1 MTSPPAPER
10 VAQRLKE
17 QFAPAYLTLT
27 SIIQGVA
34 LTALVVRVEALY
46 PQFGAVDWVLAVT
59 TFLVL
64 VDIWHEYLMTVLAYV
79 WTPTLLDTL
88 IPFGFLAAELFLAHF
103 VNDLRPWLLS
113 SGLVALVGA
122 GAWLQSQLR
131 VRELASENREVHA
144 ILAGPRSSRGMLA
157 AAVALLSLAGFGLY
171 TLLGLGSAQLA
182 VALIALAGTIAI
194 IVSSIPMWN
203 RILRFAHGEPVPSAR
218 RPRQRS
224 RSTRSSR

>member
-88 IPFGFLAAELFLAHF
+88 IPFGFLAAELLLAHF
-103 VNDLRPWLLS
+103 VNDLRPWLLC

-131 VRELASENREVHA
+131 VRELADENREVHA
-144 ILAGPRSSRGMLA
+144 ILAGPRSYRGMMA

-171 TLLGLGSAQLA
+171 TLLGLGSAELA

-194 IVSSIPMWN
+194 IASSVPMWN
-203 RILRFAHGEPVPSAR
+203 RILRFAHGEPVPATRHPSQ
-218 RPRQRS
+218 PGRS
-224 RSTRSSR
+224 

>member
-46 PQFGAVDWVLAVT
+46 PQFGAVDWVLTVT

-113 SGLVALVGA
+113 SGLVALIGA

-144 ILAGPRSSRGMLA
+144 ILAGPRSYRGMMA
-157 AAVALLSLAGFGLY
+157 AVVALLSLAGFGLY

-194 IVSSIPMWN
+194 ILSSIPMWN

-218 RPRQRS
+218 HPRQRGQS
-224 RSTRSSR
+224 

>member
-113 SGLVALVGA
+113 CGLVALVGA

-144 ILAGPRSSRGMLA
+144 ILAGPRSS
-157 AAVALLSLAGFGLY
+157 
-171 TLLGLGSAQLA
+171 
-182 VALIALAGTIAI
+182 
-194 IVSSIPMWN
+194 
-203 RILRFAHGEPVPSAR
+203 PSR
-218 RPRQRS
+218 
-224 RSTRSSR
+224 